1 MTPEHYIIII
11 LIAIASFLAGIGVS
25 HVKVAGKVD
34 VHEAKIAGLEKDFEG
49 ERKRTDERIYAVIGL
64 VEKAIEHNG
73 KVIEQNTKIIAK
85 MEMAA

>member
-1 MTPEHYIIII
+1 MTAEYYIIII

-49 ERKRTDERIYAVIGL
+49 ERKRTDERVFEVVEL
-64 VEKAIEHNG
+64 VKSAIEHNG
-73 KVIEQNTKIIAK
+73 KVIDQNTLIIAK
-85 MEMAA
+85 MGFAK